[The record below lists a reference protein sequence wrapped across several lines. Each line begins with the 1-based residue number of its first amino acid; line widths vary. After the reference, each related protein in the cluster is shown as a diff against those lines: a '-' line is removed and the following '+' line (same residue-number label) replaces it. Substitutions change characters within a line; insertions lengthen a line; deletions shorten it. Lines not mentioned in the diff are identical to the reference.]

1 MTKGF
6 FMTLNFQSP
15 IPLYTV
21 ALAALVLVALLVFL
35 ILVRKAKAKG
45 FLQRGLGAQL
55 FLVSVPQI
63 TLQPGE
69 KEPTLEEYL
78 KTAEQFFYGL
88 YAVKESAKLKRWFLN
103 NPSIIFEIAVNRVG
117 EEINFYFACPRKLA
131 GMMEKQVLGFWPKAS
146 VQPIND
152 YNIFNPEGVALGSI
166 VHLERSPVLPIKT
179 YQELRVDPLSSIT
192 SVLTKIAAEGEGAS
206 VQVLIRPSQKSLRK
220 KAIKITQAIQKGAKV
235 EDALTGMADNFLTK
249 TNDFL
254 ASQKAK
260 KPEDDFHKKQ
270 EVTPIQQEILAAIAK
285 KASQPIF
292 DVNLRLL
299 SSAQNIERAQ
309 TILDELESAF
319 DQFNTSLANRLKF
332 KQVKRGSLKK
342 LFYYF
347 SFRIFDDKKV
357 MKLSAAELAGI
368 FHFPLT
374 QLFTPHVKWLRA
386 KQAPP
391 PENMPEQGLTIG
403 KSVFRGEERLVK
415 MLEDDRRRHLY
426 IIGQTGVGKS
436 GFLSNLVQQDIENG
450 EGLCLID
457 PHGELT
463 EKVLASIPPER
474 ADDVIYF
481 NPADPERA
489 VGLNMLEYNPEFPE
503 SKTLVVNE
511 LLEIF
516 EKLYNLQAHG
526 FGGPIFEQYMRNS
539 LLLIMESPESG
550 STLVEIPRVLS
561 DTAFRKH
568 KLSHCKNMV
577 VKNFWELEAEKA
589 GGEASLANM
598 VPYITSKM
606 NVFIANDMMR
616 PIIAQQKSAF
626 NFREIMDS
634 RKILLVNLSKGL
646 IGDTNSFL
654 LGMIIVGKLM
664 IAALS
669 RADVAEDQRPDFH
682 LYIDEFQNVTTKTIS
697 SGLSEARKYH
707 LSFVLAH
714 QFIGQLDEPTQK
726 AIFGNVGSM
735 MVFRVG
741 ADDAKYLVTQFG
753 PTFDEKDLVNLDNY
767 NAALR
772 LLIRGE
778 TSKPF
783 NIVTLP
789 PDKGNAE
796 VARLV
801 KELSRATYG
810 KNRAAVEIEVSERL
824 RHTF

>member
-1 MTKGF
+1 MI
-6 FMTLNFQSP
+6 LNFQSP
-15 IPLYTV
+15 IPWNIILSAGV
-21 ALAALVLVALLVFL
+21 IILAVL
-35 ILVRKAKAKG
+35 ILFFSFRRERARR

-55 FLVSVPQI
+55 FLVSVPQMI
-63 TLQPGE
+63 LQPGE
-69 KEPTLEEYL
+69 KESTLEEYL
-78 KTAEQFFYGL
+78 KPAEQFFYGL
-88 YAVKESAKLKRWFLN
+88 SAAKDYHKLKRWLFG
-103 NPSIIFEIAVNRVG
+103 NPSIVFEIAVNRLS
-117 EEINFYFACPRKLA
+117 EEINFYFACPRRLS
-131 GMMEKQVLGFWPKAS
+131 GMIEKQVLSFWPKAS
-146 VQPIND
+146 VQPVND
-152 YNIFNPEGVALGSI
+152 YNIFNPEGVSLGAAAI
-166 VHLERSPVLPIKT
+166 LERSAVLPLKN

-192 SVLTKIAAEGEGAS
+192 SVLTKLAKAGEGAA
-206 VQVLIRPSQKSLRK
+206 VQVLVRPSKPLHKRAAKVAQS
-220 KAIKITQAIQKGAKV
+220 IQKGGKV
-235 EDALTGMADNFLTK
+235 EDALIGMGDNVFTK
-249 TNDFL
+249 TSDFL
-254 ASQKAK
+254 SAQKSK
-260 KPEDDFHKKQ
+260 KPEDDLKNKQ
-270 EVTPIQQEILAAIAK
+270 EVTPIQQEIIAAITK
-285 KASQPIF
+285 KAAQPIF

-299 SSAQNIERAQ
+299 ASSSDIDRTRIVLA
-309 TILDELESAF
+309 ELESAF
-319 DQFNTSLANRLKF
+319 DQFNTGLANRLKF
-332 KQVKRGSLKK
+332 KHPKRGKLKS

-347 SFRIFDDKKV
+347 SFRIFDERNS

-374 QLFTPHVKWLRA
+374 QLLTPHLKWLKA

-391 PENMPEQGLTIG
+391 PENMPEEGLTIG
-403 KSVFRGEERLVK
+403 QSVFRGEERLVR
-415 MLEDDRRRHLY
+415 MLQDDRRRHFY
-426 IIGQTGVGKS
+426 IIGQTGTGKS
-436 GFLSNLVQQDIENG
+436 AFLSNLVRQDIESG

-457 PHGELT
+457 PHGELA
-463 EKVLASIPPER
+463 EKVLAAIPPQR
-474 ADDVIYF
+474 AEDVIYF

-489 VGLNMLEYNPEFPE
+489 LGLNMLEYNAEFPE

-511 LLEIF
+511 MLEIF

-539 LLLIMESPESG
+539 LLLVMESPESG
-550 STLVEIPRVLS
+550 STLIEIPRVLA
-561 DTAFRKH
+561 DTAFRKY
-568 KLSHCKNMV
+568 KLSHCKNIV

-606 NVFIANDMMR
+606 NIFIANDMMR

-626 NFREIMDS
+626 NFREVLDS

-646 IGDTNSFL
+646 LGDTNSFL

-664 IAALS
+664 ISALS
-669 RADVAEDQRPDFH
+669 RADVPEEQRPDFH

-707 LSFVLAH
+707 LDFMLAH

-783 NIVTLP
+783 NIVTLAP
-789 PDKGNAE
+789 KNGDPEIAK
-796 VARLV
+796 LI
-801 KELSRATYG
+801 KELSRAKYG
-810 KNRAAVEIEVSERL
+810 KNRALVEMNLSERL
-824 RHTF
+824 QQKF